1 MAYALNERGYAMG
14 AEFDLAGFGKRLR
27 EVRKKKKLTLKDVYT
42 ATEISVPTLSRIER
56 ADAKEIESKTLFILA
71 TWANLDL
78 EFFQGKQRAKRGVT
92 SATSTPDAV
101 ELHLRADKNLDSRAA
116 ELLIKMFRAAYDQ
129 AANES

>member
-1 MAYALNERGYAMG
+1 MG

-27 EVRKKKKLTLKDVYT
+27 EVRAKRNLTLKDVFT
-42 ATEISVPTLSRIER
+42 ETEISVPTLSRIER
-56 ADAKEIESKTLFILA
+56 AEAKEIESKTLFVLA

-78 EFFQGKQRAKRGVT
+78 DFFQGKQRTRRGLK
-92 SATSTPDAV
+92 SSTSTPDAV